1 MTGGRAVRAIVI
13 LFHHENDSIAIY
25 STYKNIAGGIPA
37 KVKYTSRSYPKHEL
51 MEQGFVECRPSENPQ
66 EVIAA
71 FWYFAQHHACEIPF
85 HIEASNQ
92 HTEIAWPLQFH
103 PEGVANCAGY
113 VPREITGDPYHEL

>member
-1 MTGGRAVRAIVI
+1 MTPCINCDRMKIK
-13 LFHHENDSIAIY
+13 HD
-25 STYKNIAGGIPA
+25 PA
-37 KVKYTSRSYPKHEL
+37 AY
-51 MEQGFVECRPSENPQ
+51 EQGFVECRPSENPQ

-92 HTEIAWPLQFH
+92 HTEIAWPFQFH

-113 VPREITGDPYHEL
+113 VPREISGESIP